1 MRTVRGRGWIP
12 KCHRYCTKVKFK
24 IWQPVATFWT
34 SHYNWEGFFLNSNF
48 SASIHLGGLK
58 SLMYSLH
65 PVVIFPVSVAS
76 QWVCSISTAVH
87 IAALDLERGCHLV
100 VINLINVEGGGNTQP
115 KGILNPAE
123 NPTRGNT
130 QPRKIQPRENPTQ
143 GTLNPR
149 EDSTHRKLNPRN
161 TQPKGRLN
169 PGEHSTQGKT

>member
-1 MRTVRGRGWIP
+1 
-12 KCHRYCTKVKFK
+12 
-24 IWQPVATFWT
+24 
-34 SHYNWEGFFLNSNF
+34 
-48 SASIHLGGLK
+48 
-58 SLMYSLH
+58 MYSLH

-130 QPRKIQPRENPTQ
+130 QPRKIQPRENSTQ

-149 EDSTHRKLNPRN
+149 EDSTQGTLNPKEDSTQGN
-161 TQPKGRLN
+161 TQPRGTLN
-169 PGEHSTQGKT
+169 PGEDSTQGKTQPGERLNPDGLSRVLDHIIVESKVLDHRTVKTKEQIGFVYQSLCM